1 MRRTT
6 LSLII
11 CLLVFVPVAARAQGS
26 EAGQDVN
33 VNSRYTVESVSI
45 AGVEDNAVGKTLRED
60 MQKLV
65 GQKFDQAAANK
76 LADRLREE
84 LKGYSVNV
92 KVRRGEQPE
101 HVKVV
106 FEVERRYNRRF
117 DVQTPLVTYY
127 QNTGW
132 SGAIDLSFDT
142 HHNFFSVGA
151 IGNADELLERYAGY
165 RLRYEH
171 RKVGTDM
178 VRLGVEFA
186 QYHETFEQPTQQ
198 ALVTMPWIPGVYRR
212 RQNFAPSV
220 SVLPV
225 RAVKVSFGVSLQ
237 DLDFDVPVQQTQ
249 QAYAFTFGA
258 QVRHRIRTG
267 SNVRQAINADYDL
280 RKATE
285 SLGSSFIYTRHLVSG
300 DYTVSVGRN
309 LFGFHGR
316 LGHISG
322 AAPLF
327 ERFSLGNS
335 AWLRGWNKFDVA
347 PAGGSRLAYGSL
359 EYRYSVFQAFYD
371 FGSVWDEGQAV
382 SVKHGLGVGLATRHG
397 FFMSVAFPVRVHDV
411 APVFMFGIRY

>member
-1 MRRTT
+1 MKRTI
-6 LSLII
+6 SLLIF
-11 CLLVFVPVAARAQGS
+11 LLLAAPGVAAAQHHD
-26 EAGQDVN
+26 EPQAEN
-33 VNSRYTVESVSI
+33 VNSRYTVESVSL
-45 AGVEDNAVGKTLRED
+45 AGVEDSSVSKTLRDD

-84 LKGYSVNV
+84 LKGYSVDV
-92 KVRRGEQPE
+92 KVGRGTEPE
-101 HVKVV
+101 HVKVT
-106 FEVERRYNRRF
+106 FQVERRYNRRF
-117 DVQTPLVTYY
+117 DVSTPLVTYY
-127 QNTGW
+127 ENTGW
-132 SGAIDLSFDT
+132 SGAIDLGGET
-142 HHNFFSVGA
+142 HHNYFSAGLV
-151 IGNADELLERYAGY
+151 GNADELLERYAGY

-171 RKVGTDM
+171 RRVGTEK

-186 QYHETFEQPTQQ
+186 QYHETFEQPTQD
-198 ALVTMPWIPGVYRR
+198 ALVTMPWVPGVYRL

-225 RAVKVSFGVSLQ
+225 PVLKVSFGVGLQ
-237 DLDFDVPVQQTQ
+237 DLDVDVPVQTHER
-249 QAYAFTFGA
+249 AYAFTFGA
-258 QVRHRIRTG
+258 QVRQRIRSASG
-267 SNVRQAINADYDL
+267 VRQAINVDYGL

-285 SLGSSFIYTRHLVSG
+285 SLDSTFIYTRHLVSG

-335 AWLRGWNKFDVA
+335 ALLRGWNKFDVA

-371 FGSVWDEGQAV
+371 FGTVWDEGQPV
-382 SVKHGLGVGLATRHG
+382 RVKHGLGVGIATRHG

-411 APVFMFGIRY
+411 SPVFMFGIRY